1 MGFFGGPVDFLI
13 HWPPGPVVATVQ
25 CQGLLCMLI
34 DSQKEGHIYNG
45 KVERSGLVVRAV
57 TDYRVVTGSNPTK
70 AVWKLTISFTPLCQ
84 CILEETLK
92 AVDPFYL
99 VSMPGK

>member
-1 MGFFGGPVDFLI
+1 MAWWL
-13 HWPPGPVVATVQ
+13 
-25 CQGLLCMLI
+25 
-34 DSQKEGHIYNG
+34 
-45 KVERSGLVVRAV
+45 ERV
-57 TDYRVVTGSNPTK
+57 TDNRVVTGSHPTK

-99 VSMPGK
+99 VSMPGKVKYLTEGVKV